1 VRWYIVIRNAFKSQ
15 NSIFGG
21 NMRRSILVLSI
32 SIILADSF
40 LLFPGELKNLSFE
53 QVYLNQG
60 EQLFN
65 PLPQIVEWADNTHY
79 YEMKG
84 YQLFKVDARNGKSK
98 LVLDGSQYLMFIQE
112 GFNPAKADDKT
123 ADYSRFLFENK
134 GDIYLFDTTEKEK
147 DRMIRQLTQTD
158 GTEHNPTFSPD
169 NTKIAYTRNGN
180 LYIYDLD
187 QKKEI
192 RLTDDGS
199 ENILNGRA
207 SWVYMEEILGRRT
220 NYKAFWWSPDSRKIA
235 FIRFDQSR
243 VPVFPIFRASGTYGE
258 LENQRYP
265 KPDFPNPEVK
275 TGIVN
280 LADRSIR
287 WLPVEDHNDHYIAF
301 PMWNK
306 KSSAL
311 YLQWMNRDQ
320 NHLKIL
326 RYDLNSKVL
335 KTVYEEKQKTW
346 IDFFEDGDL
355 HLLANEDL
363 LVRSSISGWFHIYH
377 VSQNGSTRPV
387 TSGEWSVDSIDA
399 IDQQKQLIFFTAR
412 KEDSTETDFYRVD
425 FNGKQ
430 LKRLTVDKGSHR
442 AEVSPNGAYFV
453 DEYSSVS
460 FPARMELRNADG
472 KLIRKLGDSYCTV
485 MDTYR
490 LAKKELFR
498 VKTEDGYELP
508 VVWLLPPDFDKNKKY
523 PAIFN
528 IYGGPGASTVRNAFV
543 FRGRLN
549 DHYLAQQGIIIL
561 SADHRGSGHFG
572 KKGMDLMYR
581 NLGKWEMADYIEIV
595 KYLRTL
601 PFVDSERIG
610 ITGGSYGGYV
620 TALAL
625 TFGSDYFK
633 FGIAGSSVIDW
644 SLYDSVYTERYMD
657 TPQDNAEGYRN
668 SSVLNYIDKYKSGT
682 LLITHG
688 TMDDNV
694 HMQNTIQFIDKVL
707 EAGKLVE
714 LMLFPGERHG
724 FRRLRTSNYK
734 IELDFWSR
742 KFFPAERGSN
752 K

>member
-1 VRWYIVIRNAFKSQ
+1 
-15 NSIFGG
+15 
-21 NMRRSILVLSI
+21 MRRSILVLS
-32 SIILADSF
+32 SALFLILAGSL
-40 LLFPGELKNLSFE
+40 LLFPGELKHLSFG
-53 QVYLNQG
+53 QVFLKQG

-65 PLPQIVEWADNTHY
+65 PLPEIVEWADNTHY
-79 YEMKG
+79 YEMKD
-84 YQLFKVDARNGKSK
+84 YKLFNVDARTGKSN
-98 LVLDGSQYLMFIQE
+98 LILDGTQFIAFVQK
-112 GFNPAKADDKT
+112 GFNPAGADDKT

-134 GDIYLFDTTEKEK
+134 GDIFLLDTTEKETEK
-147 DRMIRQLTQTD
+147 MLTQLTQTD

-169 NTKIAYTRNGN
+169 YTKIAYTRDGD
-180 LYIYDLD
+180 LYIFDLNE
-187 QKKEI
+187 KKEK

-199 ENILNGRA
+199 DNILNGRA

-220 NYKAFWWSPDSRKIA
+220 NYKAFRWSPDSRKIA
-235 FIRFDQSR
+235 FTRFDQSK
-243 VPVFPIFRASGTYGE
+243 VPVFPIFRSEGAYGD

-265 KPDFPNPEVK
+265 KPGFPNPEVK
-275 TGIVN
+275 TGI
-280 LADRSIR
+280 ADVADGSIQ
-287 WLPVEDHNDHYIAF
+287 WLPIEDPNEHYLAF
-301 PMWNK
+301 PVWNK

-326 RYDLNSKVL
+326 RYDMTSKAL
-335 KTVYEEKQKTW
+335 KTAYEEKQKTW
-346 IDFFEDGDL
+346 IDFLEGGDL
-355 HLLANEDL
+355 MLLANEDL
-363 LVRSSISGWFHIYH
+363 LVRSSISGWSHIYYI
-377 VSQNGSTRPV
+377 SKNGNIRPV
-387 TSGEWSVDSIDA
+387 TSGEWSVESMDA
-399 IDQQKQLIFFTAR
+399 ADEQRKNVFFSAR
-412 KEDSTETDFYRVD
+412 KEDSTETDFYRVS

-442 AEVSPNGAYFV
+442 ATVSPNGAYFI
-453 DEYSSVS
+453 DEYSSVL
-460 FPARMELRNADG
+460 FPSRMELRNADG
-472 KLIRKLGDSYCTV
+472 KLIRKLGDSHSPV

-490 LAKKELFR
+490 LAKKEIFR

-508 VVWLLPPDFDKNKKY
+508 VVWLLPPDLDKTRKY
-523 PAIFN
+523 PVIFN
-528 IYGGPGASTVRNAFV
+528 IYGGPGASVARNAFV

-549 DHYLAQQGIIIL
+549 DHFLAQQGIIVL

-581 NLGKWEMADYIEIV
+581 DLGKWEMADYIEVV

-625 TFGSDYFK
+625 TCGSDYFK

-644 SLYDSVYTERYMD
+644 ALYDSVYTERYMD
-657 TPQDNAEGYRN
+657 TPQDNPDGYKK
-668 SSVLNYIDKYKSGT
+668 SSVLSYIDKYKDGT

-694 HMQNTIQFIDKVL
+694 HAQNTIQFIDKVL
-707 EAGKLVE
+707 EAGKFVE

-734 IELDFWSR
+734 IELDFWLR
-742 KFFPAERGSN
+742 KFFPAERGTY